1 MRLALREALALGDR
15 EVVAFVGAG
24 GKTTA
29 LFRLA
34 RELHA
39 GGALV
44 VVTTTTKILV
54 PPASPDLE
62 VVVEPQPARLLAA
75 VATALALGRIPV
87 VARATTAKGKLEGV
101 PPEWVADLAAL
112 PGVAH
117 VLVEAD
123 GAALP
128 FADKSFDVTL
138 SSAVILHNKFPN
150 ARKMISEMVRVSRKY
165 LVHNED
171 TDVTFTRYGYDL
183 KKTYE
188 KMGFKIVDSKQ
199 IPVAPDPTITQFTV
213 AELPSGL
220 KSVRPEDVPLQY
232 HA

>member
-1 MRLALREALALGDR
+1 MIPLLQKAFLKIIQLDPRLDRLFRYRNPRKYWVERGGDR
-15 EVVAFVGAG
+15 YYSEQEAIANRTERSQFIGEEVNKLSYESILEIGCGYGKQLKNFLSRAKLVAGCDFS
-24 GKTTA
+24 
-29 LFRLA
+29 F
-34 RELHA
+34 
-39 GGALV
+39 
-44 VVTTTTKILV
+44 
-54 PPASPDLE
+54 
-62 VVVEPQPARLLAA
+62 PQLKKAA
-75 VATALALGRIPV
+75 DYC
-87 VARATTAKGKLEGV
+87 
-101 PPEWVADLAAL
+101 ADR
-112 PGVAH
+112 VK
-117 VLVEAD
+117 LVEAD